1 MTVNPV
7 DMQVILP
14 QTGQVNKLSR
24 GLQFQQQ
31 TEQQILGQQVQ
42 AEMRRQE
49 HQVKKTTHVEHNRV
63 ENEKQE
69 KKRDRQNPSSGDKGK
84 KMHAAGESTGEAEE
98 GGKKKPGNLGSVL
111 DIKI

>member
-31 TEQQILGQQVQ
+31 MEQQILGQAVQ
-42 AEMRRQE
+42 EELRNQE
-49 HQVKKTTHVEHNRV
+49 QRVKKTGQNEHIRL
-63 ENEKQE
+63 ENEQREE
-69 KKRDRQNPSSGDKGK
+69 KGGGKGGNAPQGKRPRPDSKAKVQGEPAPSGDGQ
-84 KMHAAGESTGEAEE
+84 GV
-98 GGKKKPGNLGSVL
+98 GSLL

>member
-14 QTGQVNKLSR
+14 QTGQVNKISR

-42 AEMRRQE
+42 IELRQQE
-49 HQVKKTTHVEHNRV
+49 QQVNKTAHVEHNRV
-63 ENEKQE
+63 DNEKRKQKQGE
-69 KKRDRQNPSSGDKGK
+69 QHFMSQDRQDNQESEETAELAV
-84 KMHAAGESTGEAEE
+84 AAKS
-98 GGKKKPGNLGSVL
+98 NLGNVL

>member
-14 QTGQVNKLSR
+14 QAGQVNKISR

-31 TEQQILGQQVQ
+31 VEQQILGQQVQ
-42 AEMRRQE
+42 KEMRDQE
-49 HQVKKTTHVEHNRV
+49 HQVQKTTHIEHNRID
-63 ENEKQE
+63 NERKEQKKGSRHNKSKHNSAHQE
-69 KKRDRQNPSSGDKGK
+69 QEDTIESEVAVKSSI
-84 KMHAAGESTGEAEE
+84 
-98 GGKKKPGNLGSVL
+98 GNVL